1 MRAPTLRGCRTAA
14 LVTLAVTL
22 MVTVTAWAAISVDV
36 TTFQNP
42 TTAAKTV
49 STSAFSTSAG
59 NELLLAFISADSTTT
74 PNTTVTQVAGAGLT
88 WVLVQRTNVQK
99 GTAEIW

>member
-1 MRAPTLRGCRTAA
+1 MCTPSTRGCLTAV
-14 LVTLAVTL
+14 LLQLTVRIAVSITG
-22 MVTVTAWAAISVDV
+22 WATIGID
-36 TTFQNP
+36 TTTSKNP
-42 TTAAKTV
+42 TTAATTV
-49 STSAFSTSAG
+49 STSAFSTSSG

-99 GTAEIW
+99 GTA